1 MSGPPDAVSSRAA
14 FAALFDDVSLLGG
27 IAIADAVARR
37 RAAGSGVHGWKLGLL
52 VCPAGRLPD
61 LVSAL
66 DAEEGE
72 PPLRVCVTTTGVA
85 ELATAADA
93 AREGGPTAIV
103 ERVVVP
109 APASDLGRAVT
120 MLPGDV
126 MLDVAIDPG
135 DVREA
140 TAELDRIAAARDR
153 LGRALG
159 ALVRVGRGT
168 GAYPVAVVLDACRR
182 HALPVRW
189 LDSSLRLEPGPLVA
203 AAGFAVDRRA
213 SVAALERVLDD
224 GAAVGFGEHTLV
236 WSGVV
241 LGVSAIRAARALLV
255 RGIGSPW
262 PERAAATVPGRA

>member
-1 MSGPPDAVSSRAA
+1 VRGPPDAAPSRAA
-14 FAALFDDVSLLGG
+14 FAALFDDGSLLGG

-37 RAAGSGVHGWKLGLL
+37 RAAGSGVHAWKLGLL

-85 ELATAADA
+85 ELAAAA
-93 AREGGPTAIV
+93 WEWRPTAIV
-103 ERVVVP
+103 ESVVVP
-109 APASDLGRAVT
+109 APVSDLGRAVT
-120 MLPGDV
+120 ALPEDV
-126 MLDVAIDPG
+126 LLRVAIDPE
-135 DVREA
+135 DAREA
-140 TAELDRIAAARDR
+140 AAELDRIAAARDR

-159 ALVRVGRGT
+159 VLVRVGRRT
-168 GAYPVAVVLDACRR
+168 GAYPVAIVLDACRR

-189 LDSSLRLEPGPLVA
+189 LDSARRLEPGSLVT

-241 LGVSAIRAARALLV
+241 LGLPAIRAARALLV
-255 RGIGSPW
+255 QGIGSPW
-262 PERAAATVPGRA
+262 PERAAATAPGGE